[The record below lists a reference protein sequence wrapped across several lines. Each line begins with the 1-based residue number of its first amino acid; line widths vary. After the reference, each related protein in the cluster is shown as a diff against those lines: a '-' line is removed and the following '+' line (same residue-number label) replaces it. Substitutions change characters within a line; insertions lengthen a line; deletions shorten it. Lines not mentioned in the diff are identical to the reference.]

1 MTLSFGNRVPQRYY
15 WGVKIRDSWEGDAFD
30 PECPTR
36 VVLDRVGD
44 KWTVLII
51 EILDDGPKRF
61 GEIRQSI
68 GGITPK
74 VLTST
79 LRSLVADGLVTRQS
93 FGEVPPRVEYSLTAL
108 GRSLQAPVTALRR
121 WAELNVAEVIDNRDR
136 RAELDLAQ

>member
-1 MTLSFGNRVPQRYY
+1 M
-15 WGVKIRDSWEGDAFD
+15 
-30 PECPTR
+30 
-36 VVLDRVGD
+36 
-44 KWTVLII
+44 LII

-61 GEIRQSI
+61 GEIRQAI

-93 FGEVPPRVEYSLTAL
+93 FGEVPPRVEYSLTDL

-121 WAELNVAEVIDNRDR
+121 WAERNVAELIDNRDR
-136 RAELDLAQ
+136 QAEVDDAQAR

>member
-1 MTLSFGNRVPQRYY
+1 M
-15 WGVKIRDSWEGDAFD
+15 KIRDSWEGDAFD

-61 GEIRQSI
+61 GEIRQAI

-93 FGEVPPRVEYSLTAL
+93 FGEVPPRVEYSLTDL

-121 WAELNVAEVIDNRDR
+121 WAERNVAELIDNRDR
-136 RAELDLAQ
+136 QAEIDDAQAR

>member
-1 MTLSFGNRVPQRYY
+1 MSAKV
-15 WGVKIRDSWEGDAFD
+15 SWEGDAFD

-51 EILDDGPKRF
+51 EILDGGPKRF
-61 GEIRQSI
+61 SEIRTAI

-79 LRSLVADGLVTRQS
+79 LRSLVADGLVTREV
-93 FGEVPPRVEYSLTAL
+93 FAEVPPRVEYALTDL
-108 GRSLQAPVTALRR
+108 GRSLQGPVAALRR
-121 WAELNVAEVIDNRDR
+121 WAELNVAAIEDSRESQ
-136 RAELDLAQ
+136 AETVSARLS

>member
-1 MTLSFGNRVPQRYY
+1 M
-15 WGVKIRDSWEGDAFD
+15 KIRDPWEGDAFD

-36 VVLDRVGD
+36 VILDRVGD

-51 EILDDGPKRF
+51 EILDGGPKRF
-61 GEIRQSI
+61 GEIRQAI

-93 FGEVPPRVEYSLTAL
+93 FGEVPPRVEYSLTDL

-121 WAELNVAEVIDNRDR
+121 WAERNVAELIDNRDR
-136 RAELDLAQ
+136 QAEVDDAQAR

>member
-1 MTLSFGNRVPQRYY
+1 M
-15 WGVKIRDSWEGDAFD
+15 KIRDSREGDAFD

-36 VVLDRVGD
+36 VILDRVGD

-51 EILDDGPKRF
+51 EILDGSPKRF
-61 GEIRQSI
+61 GEIRQAI

-93 FGEVPPRVEYSLTAL
+93 FGEVPPRVEYSLTDL

-121 WAELNVAEVIDNRDR
+121 WAERNVAELIDNRDR
-136 RAELDLAQ
+136 QAEVDDAQAR

>member
-1 MTLSFGNRVPQRYY
+1 MR
-15 WGVKIRDSWEGDAFD
+15 IRESWEGDAFD

-36 VVLDRVGD
+36 VILDRVGD

-51 EILDDGPKRF
+51 EILDDSPKRF
-61 GEIRQSI
+61 GEIRQAI

-79 LRSLVADGLVTRQS
+79 LRSLVADGLVIRQS
-93 FGEVPPRVEYSLTAL
+93 FGEVPPRVEYSLTDL

-121 WAELNVAEVIDNRDR
+121 WAERNVAELIDNRDR
-136 RAELDLAQ
+136 QAEIDDAQAR

>member
-1 MTLSFGNRVPQRYY
+1 MA
-15 WGVKIRDSWEGDAFD
+15 IRDSWEGDAFD

-36 VVLDRVGD
+36 VILDRVGD

-51 EILDDGPKRF
+51 EILDDSPKRF
-61 GEIRQSI
+61 GEIRQAI

-93 FGEVPPRVEYSLTAL
+93 FGEVPPRVEYSLTDL

-121 WAELNVAEVIDNRDR
+121 WAERNVAELIDNRDR
-136 RAELDLAQ
+136 QAEMDDAQAR

>member
-1 MTLSFGNRVPQRYY
+1 M
-15 WGVKIRDSWEGDAFD
+15 KIRDPWEGDAFD

-36 VVLDRVGD
+36 VILDRVGD

-61 GEIRQSI
+61 GEIRQAI

-93 FGEVPPRVEYSLTAL
+93 FGEVPPRVEYSLTDL

-121 WAELNVAEVIDNRDR
+121 WAERNVAELIDNRDR
-136 RAELDLAQ
+136 QAEVDDAQAR

>member
-1 MTLSFGNRVPQRYY
+1 MS
-15 WGVKIRDSWEGDAFD
+15 VKVSWEGDAFD

-51 EILDDGPKRF
+51 EILDGGPKRF
-61 GEIRQSI
+61 SEIRTAI

-79 LRSLVADGLVTRQS
+79 LRSLVADGLVTREV
-93 FGEVPPRVEYSLTAL
+93 FAEVPPRVEYALTDL
-108 GRSLQAPVTALRR
+108 GRSLQGPVAALRR
-121 WAELNVAEVIDNRDR
+121 WAELNVAAIEDSRDR
-136 RAELDLAQ
+136 QLLSS

>member
-1 MTLSFGNRVPQRYY
+1 MNVRV
-15 WGVKIRDSWEGDAFD
+15 SWEGDAFD

-36 VVLDRVGD
+36 VILDRVGD

-61 GEIRQSI
+61 GEIRQAI

-93 FGEVPPRVEYSLTAL
+93 YGEVPPRVEYSLTEL
-108 GRSLQAPVTALRR
+108 GRSLQAPVAALRR

-136 RAELDLAQ
+136 QAGLEPVKPGSR

>member
-1 MTLSFGNRVPQRYY
+1 MR
-15 WGVKIRDSWEGDAFD
+15 IRDSWEGDAFD

-36 VVLDRVGD
+36 VILDRVGD

-51 EILDDGPKRF
+51 EILDDSPKRF
-61 GEIRQSI
+61 GEIRQAI

-93 FGEVPPRVEYSLTAL
+93 FGEVPPRVEYSLTDL

-121 WAELNVAEVIDNRDR
+121 WAERNVAELIDNRDR
-136 RAELDLAQ
+136 QAEMDDAQAR

>member
-1 MTLSFGNRVPQRYY
+1 MR
-15 WGVKIRDSWEGDAFD
+15 IRDSWEGDAFD

-36 VVLDRVGD
+36 VILDRVGD

-51 EILDDGPKRF
+51 EILDDSPKRF
-61 GEIRQSI
+61 GEIRRAI

-93 FGEVPPRVEYSLTAL
+93 FGEVPPRVEYSLTDL

-121 WAELNVAEVIDNRDR
+121 WAERNVAELIDNRDR
-136 RAELDLAQ
+136 QAEIDDAQAR

>member
-1 MTLSFGNRVPQRYY
+1 M
-15 WGVKIRDSWEGDAFD
+15 KIRDSWEGDAFD

-36 VVLDRVGD
+36 VILDRVGD

-51 EILDDGPKRF
+51 EILDDSPKRF
-61 GEIRQSI
+61 GEIRQAI

-93 FGEVPPRVEYSLTAL
+93 FGEVPPRVEYSLTDL

-121 WAELNVAEVIDNRDR
+121 WAERNVAELIDNRDR
-136 RAELDLAQ
+136 QAEMDDAHAR

>member
-1 MTLSFGNRVPQRYY
+1 M
-15 WGVKIRDSWEGDAFD
+15 KIRDSLEGDAFD

-61 GEIRQSI
+61 GEIRQAI

-93 FGEVPPRVEYSLTAL
+93 FGEVPPRVEYSLTDL

-121 WAELNVAEVIDNRDR
+121 WAERNVAELIDNRDR
-136 RAELDLAQ
+136 QAEIDDAQAR

>member
-1 MTLSFGNRVPQRYY
+1 M
-15 WGVKIRDSWEGDAFD
+15 KIRDSWEGDAFN

-36 VVLDRVGD
+36 VILDRVGD

-51 EILDDGPKRF
+51 EILDDSPKRF
-61 GEIRQSI
+61 GEIRQAI

-79 LRSLVADGLVTRQS
+79 LRSLVADGLVSRQS
-93 FGEVPPRVEYSLTAL
+93 FGEVPPRVEYSLTDL

-121 WAELNVAEVIDNRDR
+121 WAERNVAELIDNRDR
-136 RAELDLAQ
+136 QAEIDDAQAR

>member
-1 MTLSFGNRVPQRYY
+1 M
-15 WGVKIRDSWEGDAFD
+15 KILDSWEGDAFD

-36 VVLDRVGD
+36 VILDRVGD

-51 EILDDGPKRF
+51 EILDDSPKRF
-61 GEIRQSI
+61 GEIRQAI

-93 FGEVPPRVEYSLTAL
+93 FGEVPPRVEYSLTDL

-121 WAELNVAEVIDNRDR
+121 WAERNVAELIDNRDR
-136 RAELDLAQ
+136 QAEVDDAQAR

>member
-1 MTLSFGNRVPQRYY
+1 
-15 WGVKIRDSWEGDAFD
+15 VKIRDSWEGDAFD

-36 VVLDRVGD
+36 VILDRVGD

-51 EILDDGPKRF
+51 EILDGGPRRF
-61 GEIRQSI
+61 GDIRQTI

-79 LRSLVADGLVTRQS
+79 LRSLVADGLVTRKS
-93 FGEVPPRVEYSLTAL
+93 FGEVPPRVEYSLTDL

-121 WAELNVAEVIDNRDR
+121 WAEHNVAEVIDNRDR
-136 RAELDLAQ
+136 QAEFDLAQAR

>member
-1 MTLSFGNRVPQRYY
+1 MSAKV
-15 WGVKIRDSWEGDAFD
+15 SWEGDAFD

-51 EILDDGPKRF
+51 EILDGGPKRF
-61 GEIRQSI
+61 SEIRTAI

-79 LRSLVADGLVTRQS
+79 LRSLVADGLVTREV
-93 FGEVPPRVEYSLTAL
+93 FAEVPPRVEYALTDL
-108 GRSLQAPVTALRR
+108 GRSLQGPVAALRR
-121 WAELNVAEVIDNRDR
+121 WAELNVAAIEDSRDR
-136 RAELDLAQ
+136 QLLSS

>member
-1 MTLSFGNRVPQRYY
+1 M
-15 WGVKIRDSWEGDAFD
+15 KIRDSWEGDAFD
-30 PECPTR
+30 SECPTR
-36 VVLDRVGD
+36 VILDRVGD

-61 GEIRQSI
+61 GEIRQAI

-93 FGEVPPRVEYSLTAL
+93 FGEVPPRVEYSLTDL

-121 WAELNVAEVIDNRDR
+121 WAERNVAELIDNRDR
-136 RAELDLAQ
+136 QAEVDDAQAR

>member
-1 MTLSFGNRVPQRYY
+1 MNMR
-15 WGVKIRDSWEGDAFD
+15 IHWEGDAFD

-44 KWTVLII
+44 KWTVLIVD
-51 EILDDGPKRF
+51 ILDSGPKRF
-61 GEIRQSI
+61 NEIRLAI

-79 LRSLVADGLVTRQS
+79 LRSLVADGLVEREV
-93 FGEVPPRVEYSLTAL
+93 FAEVPPRVEYSLTDL

-121 WAELNVAEVIDNRDR
+121 WAERNVAELIDNRDR
-136 RAELDLAQ
+136 QAEIDDAQAR

>member
-1 MTLSFGNRVPQRYY
+1 M
-15 WGVKIRDSWEGDAFD
+15 KIRDPWEGDAFD

-36 VVLDRVGD
+36 VILDRVGD

-61 GEIRQSI
+61 GEIRQAI

-93 FGEVPPRVEYSLTAL
+93 FGEVPPRVEYSLTDL

-121 WAELNVAEVIDNRDR
+121 WAERNVAELIDNRDR
-136 RAELDLAQ
+136 QAEIDDAQAR

>member
-1 MTLSFGNRVPQRYY
+1 M
-15 WGVKIRDSWEGDAFD
+15 KIRDSWEGDAFD

-36 VVLDRVGD
+36 VILDRVGD

-51 EILDDGPKRF
+51 EILDDSPKRF
-61 GEIRQSI
+61 GEIRQAI

-79 LRSLVADGLVTRQS
+79 LRSLVADGLVIRQS
-93 FGEVPPRVEYSLTAL
+93 FGEVPPRVEYSLTDL

-121 WAELNVAEVIDNRDR
+121 WAERNVAELIDNRDR
-136 RAELDLAQ
+136 QAEMDDAQAS